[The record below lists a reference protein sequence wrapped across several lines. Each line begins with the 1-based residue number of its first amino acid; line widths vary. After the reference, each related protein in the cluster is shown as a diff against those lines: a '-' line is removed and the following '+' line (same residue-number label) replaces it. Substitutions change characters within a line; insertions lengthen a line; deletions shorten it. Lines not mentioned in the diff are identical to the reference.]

1 MSHCYISNAM
11 ALLQNML
18 FQDSNED
25 NLNAACTFLCWLI
38 TPDNFPVTLFTGPK
52 LVFKITLLFV
62 AFSCKCM
69 QQVFFSAFLC
79 IVDDWLY

>member
-1 MSHCYISNAM
+1 M

-52 LVFKITLLFV
+52 LVFKIAAAFRCLQLQMYATGILFCFLLH
-62 AFSCKCM
+62 C
-69 QQVFFSAFLC
+69 
-79 IVDDWLY
+79 